1 MKFPE
6 ALSAA
11 LGLAVL
17 AFASLQGARAGKLR
31 STRRNV
37 GVVVVGD
44 PSFQRRYQA
53 QIKSMR
59 CYADRHGY
67 DMHLLTAS
75 EYVECKRFKD
85 FFFRKHCTV
94 SKWLETQP
102 AHYIAAVF
110 DGDVVAAAPKR
121 GLDTWIDHGADVQ
134 LYNRCLFHEI
144 MAGNYMVRNTPFS
157 RDFLMRWA
165 KYYDRRPKGFSSA
178 DNGAIQLVVMETL
191 RVEGF
196 DTCFNMYENLTSS
209 VSNLQPYWD
218 YVHCTKEAIGPAR
231 KWQMP
236 GGSLTLWPRLEFY
249 VADGVFLNRWASE
262 EVGPVF
268 HHGIKNPDEVTSFY
282 YQDLERCEVNAS
294 SVLRSAAQLG
304 ETALHLAQSYPEY
317 FPAGSTC
324 KQCAE
329 RCMKSFSCQPLEDA
343 EEPRPKQVGAA
354 AFNTTG
360 FVLVD
365 STESR
370 KHSWGWSRWVAAA

>member
-1 MKFPE
+1 MK
-6 ALSAA
+6 LS
-11 LGLAVL
+11 LGLLGLL
-17 AFASLQGARAGKLR
+17 AWLLLGPGLLARAGKLR

-44 PSFQRRYQA
+44 SSFQRRYQA

-59 CYADRHGY
+59 CYAERHGY

-75 EYVECKRFKD
+75 EYDECKHFKD
-85 FFFRKHCTV
+85 FFFRTAGKHCTV

-110 DGDVVAAAPKR
+110 DGDVDK
-121 GLDTWIDHGADVQ
+121 WIDHGADVQ

-196 DTCFNMYENLTSS
+196 ETCFNMYENLTSS

-231 KWQMP
+231 KWQLP
-236 GGSLTLWPRLEFY
+236 AGSLTLWPRLEFY

-282 YQDLERCEVNAS
+282 YQDLEKCEVNAS

-317 FPAGSTC
+317 FPAGSAC

-354 AFNTTG
+354 AFNTAG
-360 FVLVD
+360 FFLVD
-365 STESR
+365 SAESR
-370 KHSWGWSRWVAAA
+370 KHSWGWSRWAA

>member
-6 ALSAA
+6 PLAVA
-11 LGLAVL
+11 LGLL
-17 AFASLQGARAGKLR
+17 TFASLQGLARAGKLR

-53 QIKSMR
+53 QIKSLR

-75 EYVECKRFKD
+75 EYGECKRFKD

-121 GLDTWIDHGADVQ
+121 GLDAWIDHGADVQ

-218 YVHCTKEAIGPAR
+218 YVHCTKEA
-231 KWQMP
+231 
-236 GGSLTLWPRLEFY
+236 L
-249 VADGVFLNRWASE
+249 
-262 EVGPVF
+262 
-268 HHGIKNPDEVTSFY
+268 
-282 YQDLERCEVNAS
+282 
-294 SVLRSAAQLG
+294 
-304 ETALHLAQSYPEY
+304 
-317 FPAGSTC
+317 
-324 KQCAE
+324 
-329 RCMKSFSCQPLEDA
+329 PL
-343 EEPRPKQVGAA
+343 PKQK
-354 AFNTTG
+354 T
-360 FVLVD
+360 
-365 STESR
+365 
-370 KHSWGWSRWVAAA
+370 